1 MTYPEP
7 LPHGELTQVL
17 DNIYLVTGSVAMK
30 VPHPKWGPLTMTFS
44 RNMLVIKQGGDLI
57 LINSV
62 RLNDKGIAQLDELG
76 DVKHVVRL
84 AAFHGFDDPYYKET
98 FGATLWSVDSPYVR
112 GFDKS
117 SSSHQYYKADRLLKE
132 GSTLPIDGATY
143 FEFSSCTPKEGLIL
157 LERNDGVLISGDS
170 MQNWPKTDKYF
181 NWAAKMMMPRMG
193 FIGPCRFGVGWL
205 DLAKPDKKE
214 LIEKASLNYSTLLPA
229 HGNPV
234 FAKARERFIESAYKI
249 QE

>member
-44 RNMLVIKQGGDLI
+44 RNMLVIKQGGELI

-76 DVKHVVRL
+76 DVKHVIRL

-112 GFDKS
+112 ALINRRRVINTIKPTDCSKRVQRFQLMVRLTLS
-117 SSSHQYYKADRLLKE
+117 FLRAHQKRDSFFWSETRGCLSLGIACKT
-132 GSTLPIDGATY
+132 GQKPTSTLTG
-143 FEFSSCTPKEGLIL
+143 
-157 LERNDGVLISGDS
+157 
-170 MQNWPKTDKYF
+170 
-181 NWAAKMMMPRMG
+181 
-193 FIGPCRFGVGWL
+193 
-205 DLAKPDKKE
+205 
-214 LIEKASLNYSTLLPA
+214 SL
-229 HGNPV
+229 
-234 FAKARERFIESAYKI
+234 K
-249 QE
+249 